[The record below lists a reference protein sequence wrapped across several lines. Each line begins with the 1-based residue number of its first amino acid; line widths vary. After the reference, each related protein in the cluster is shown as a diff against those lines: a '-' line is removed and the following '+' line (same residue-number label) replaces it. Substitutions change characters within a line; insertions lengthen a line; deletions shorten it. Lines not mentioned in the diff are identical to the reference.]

1 VAIGGKPSA
10 SHPNGL
16 LTIGDPFPQR
26 SKTMFDDQLLMTISQ
41 VMQALQVSRQT
52 LQRMEITGELRP
64 VRRPNKRSRIMYLRT
79 DVMKLLEQ
87 MQVSR

>member
-1 VAIGGKPSA
+1 
-10 SHPNGL
+10 
-16 LTIGDPFPQR
+16 
-26 SKTMFDDQLLMTISQ
+26 MFDDQLLMTISQ